1 MNISTLTGNNSYL
14 LDKYVSNIRSE
25 FTEKYG
31 DFSVEV
37 INCDEVDTQ
46 RINEAVQNLPFLSD
60 GRLVVLK
67 NPSANKGF
75 VENVEHILEGM
86 PEITTLI
93 IIETKLDKRSN
104 YYKYLQKHTDYKE
117 FNDLDVPQLA
127 TWLVGEAKNSDA
139 VISLADA
146 RYLVERVGI
155 NQQLLAQELKK
166 LITYDKTIKRVNID
180 DLTVRSPHSTIF
192 DLLESAFAGNTQ
204 KALELYKEQRQMKVE
219 PQQIIAMFA
228 WQLQILALVKTSGN
242 KSPQDIA
249 KEAKLNPYVVSRSA
263 ALAKKITY
271 QALEQYVEDLYAID
285 IASKT
290 INIDIEEA
298 LQNYILKLGC

>member
-14 LDKYVSNIRSE
+14 LDEYVSNIRSE

-75 VENVEHILEGM
+75 VENVENILEGM

-93 IIETKLDKRSN
+93 IIETKLDKRSS

-146 RYLVERVGI
+146 RYLVERVGT

-180 DLTVRSPHSTIF
+180 DLTIRSPQSTIF
-192 DLLESAFAGNTQ
+192 DLLESAFAGDTQ
-204 KALELYKEQRQMKVE
+204 SALKLYQEQRQMKVE

-242 KSPQDIA
+242 KSSQDIA

-263 ALAKKITY
+263 ALARKITY
-271 QALEQYVEDLYAID
+271 KDLEQYVDDLYQID